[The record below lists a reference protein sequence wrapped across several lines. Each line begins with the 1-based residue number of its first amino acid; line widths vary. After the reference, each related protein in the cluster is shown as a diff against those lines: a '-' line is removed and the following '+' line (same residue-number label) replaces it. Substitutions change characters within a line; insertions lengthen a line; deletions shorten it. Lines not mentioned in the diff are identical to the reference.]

1 MKNKVQSPVIL
12 NKVNIMKFFK
22 RLLYKSLV
30 VLAIIFILAIIQKL
44 NFASTNNLLEG
55 LKNNVEYEYDIVQD
69 SKVIYNNVRNFI
81 DASLQTVEVFTG
93 STGKYDSPV
102 VGTIHRTY
110 DQLLLINGEKV
121 RNGGVDIKVSNESE
135 PKSIISGI
143 VSEVYEN
150 DNKGYYVMIQ
160 NEGLE
165 LTYGYLSASYV
176 KEGDIVKT
184 GQIIGRTGT
193 SKDGNYYLRI
203 ELTVNGKE
211 VDPVDYINFPKSI

>member
-30 VLAIIFILAIIQKL
+30 VLAIIFVLAIIQKL

-93 STGKYDSPV
+93 STGKY
-102 VGTIHRTY
+102 
-110 DQLLLINGEKV
+110 E
-121 RNGGVDIKVSNESE
+121 
-135 PKSIISGI
+135 
-143 VSEVYEN
+143 
-150 DNKGYYVMIQ
+150 
-160 NEGLE
+160 
-165 LTYGYLSASYV
+165 
-176 KEGDIVKT
+176 
-184 GQIIGRTGT
+184 IGRA
-193 SKDGNYYLRI
+193 SCR
-203 ELTVNGKE
+203 ERV
-211 VDPVDYINFPKSI
+211 